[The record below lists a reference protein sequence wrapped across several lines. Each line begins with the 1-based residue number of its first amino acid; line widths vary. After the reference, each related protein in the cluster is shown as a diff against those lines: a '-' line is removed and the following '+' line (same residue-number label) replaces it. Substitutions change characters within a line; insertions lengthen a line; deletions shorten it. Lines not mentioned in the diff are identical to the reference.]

1 MLYLS
6 FSSFIVVVFLLF
18 RDYISASRFKM
29 DFYSVIV
36 AALDPSALLLSNV
49 SSIFKVILY
58 ANRV

>member
-1 MLYLS
+1 
-6 FSSFIVVVFLLF
+6 
-18 RDYISASRFKM
+18 M